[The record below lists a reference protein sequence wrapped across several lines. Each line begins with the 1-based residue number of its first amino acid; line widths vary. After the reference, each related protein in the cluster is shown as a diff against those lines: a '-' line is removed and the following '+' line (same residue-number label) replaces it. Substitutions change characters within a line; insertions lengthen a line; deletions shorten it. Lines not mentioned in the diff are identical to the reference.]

1 MNRKQEELGTHILEN
16 VRNELYYYFPYLDG
30 AFACISGKGSEET
43 RTIGTD
49 GEFFLFSPEYLLEL
63 YVKKP
68 EAVRRGY
75 LHMLLH
81 CLYLHLFLENQED
94 RRLWNL
100 ACDIAVEQ
108 IISREKIPVLETG
121 GNAKKIREKVFHILG
136 NGADSAEKICRKLK
150 EQTFPFHLEELEETF
165 HFDDHTLWDNCT
177 GEKGKKTREK
187 WNRLLS
193 YTAANRQDHR
203 KRRGSQKGDQRE
215 DAGPIRSG
223 RYDYKKFLRQFSVLR
238 EEVELD
244 TESFDYI
251 FYNYGMEHYGNLPL
265 IEPLEYSEERRLR
278 ELAVV
283 IDTSASCSRSLCAG
297 FLGELAGLLAHEG
310 LFFERFN
317 LHVIECDCEVQQDTR
332 LTTLTELSGWIQ
344 ALTLHGGGGTD
355 FCPAFRYIDG
365 LIESG
370 EFAHLQGL
378 LYFTDGY
385 GVFPDAPPAYRA
397 IFVMLQY
404 RYDDIDLPPWAEKLV
419 LEADKPKGDEAWI

>member
-1 MNRKQEELGTHILEN
+1 
-16 VRNELYYYFPYLDG
+16 
-30 AFACISGKGSEET
+30 
-43 RTIGTD
+43 
-49 GEFFLFSPEYLLEL
+49 
-63 YVKKP
+63 
-68 EAVRRGY
+68 
-75 LHMLLH
+75 MLLH
-81 CLYLHLFLENQED
+81 CLYLHIFMEPD
-94 RRLWNL
+94 RDSGEWDRE
-100 ACDIAVEQ
+100 CDCFVEQ
-108 IISREKIPVLETG
+108 LIDKAVGEGKISL
-121 GNAKKIREKVFHILG
+121 KK
-136 NGADSAEKICRKLK
+136 RKSDDT
-150 EQTFPFHLEELEETF
+150 QVNTNT
-165 HFDDHTLWDNCT
+165 FDDHIFWQRTAGQASGGRRT
-177 GEKGKKTREK
+177 KEK
-187 WNRLLS
+187 WEHILA
-193 YTAANRQDHR
+193 YT
-203 KRRGSQKGDQRE
+203 SQNKTGMQSRAGTQTNDQQE
-215 DAGPIRSG
+215 ELDEIYRSK
-223 RYDYKKFLRQFSVLR
+223 YDYRKFLKQFCRLR

-297 FLGELAGLLAHEG
+297 FLGELAGLLGREN

-332 LTTLTELSGWIQ
+332 LTTLTELSDW
-344 ALTLHGGGGTD
+344 LRTMTLHGGGGTD
-355 FCPAFRYIDG
+355 FRPAFRYIDG

-370 EFAHLQGL
+370 EFAHLQGI

-397 IFVMLQY
+397 IFAMLQY